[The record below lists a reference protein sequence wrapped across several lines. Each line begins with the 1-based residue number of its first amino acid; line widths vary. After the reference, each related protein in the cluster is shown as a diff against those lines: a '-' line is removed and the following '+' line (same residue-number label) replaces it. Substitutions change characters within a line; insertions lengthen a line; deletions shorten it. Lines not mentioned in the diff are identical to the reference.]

1 MPFEL
6 RPAVRENVPLLI
18 GLAGSS
24 GSGKTYSALVLAKGL
39 AGDAPIA
46 MIDTESG
53 RSKAYADDFKY
64 DVGELPP
71 PFRPQAYEDAIVT
84 IDKLRK
90 YAVIIV
96 DSASHEWA
104 GEGGILD
111 WQEELL
117 DNMAGSDYHKREAC
131 KMSSWIKPK
140 MAHKQYVNKLLQLR
154 SHLILCFRA
163 EPKTEMVKN
172 EGKWVVQPKRGFSGM
187 DGWFPITEKNM
198 PFELTLYFL
207 LMAED
212 PGVPHPIK
220 LMAQH
225 RPYFDL
231 SRPISEESGRKL
243 AEWARGAKKA
253 RMLNDDEVKDLEIQL
268 KEATSEEALKDL
280 GLRCRLAPA
289 YEQDRLRSLYVT
301 VLEKLRGKVAG

>member
-6 RPAVRENVPLLI
+6 RPAIRENVPLLI

-39 AGDAPIA
+39 AADSPIA
-46 MIDTESG
+46 VIDTESG
-53 RSKAYADDFKY
+53 RSKAYADDFKF
-64 DVGELPP
+64 DVGELTP
-71 PFRPQAYEDAIVT
+71 PFRPQAYEDAIVAV
-84 IDKLRK
+84 DKLRK
-90 YAVIIV
+90 YAVIVV

-111 WQEELL
+111 WQEEVL
-117 DNMAGSDYHKREAC
+117 DQMAGADFHKREAC
-131 KMSSWIKPK
+131 KMASWIKPK

-163 EPKTEMVKN
+163 EPKTEMIKQD
-172 EGKWVVQPKRGFSGM
+172 GKWVVQPKHGFIGQ

-207 LMAED
+207 LQAED

-231 SRPISEESGRKL
+231 TRPISEDNGKRL
-243 AEWARGAKKA
+243 AEWARGAKQA
-253 RMLNDDEVKDLEIQL
+253 RTLTDDEVKDLELGITEAQTEEEL
-268 KEATSEEALKDL
+268 KNL
-280 GLRCRLAPA
+280 GKRCRLAPA
-289 YEQDRLRSLYVT
+289 YDQDRLRTLYIQS
-301 VLEKLRGKVAG
+301 LEKLRKLA